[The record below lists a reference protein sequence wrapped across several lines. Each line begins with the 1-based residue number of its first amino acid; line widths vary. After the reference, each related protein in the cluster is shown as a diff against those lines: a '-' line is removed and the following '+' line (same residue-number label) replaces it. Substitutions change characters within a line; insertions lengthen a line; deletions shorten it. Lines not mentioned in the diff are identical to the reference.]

1 MTKKIAPIIKLIRP
15 LNFVITFLSVIVAV
29 LICQPD
35 NNFSIKVIMAALAAS
50 FVLASGNIIND
61 IYDVEIDKIN
71 QPQRPLASGSL
82 SKSSAI
88 ILYIVLTVVAVGL
101 SYFSNMNAI
110 FIVVTTAFL
119 LFLYSKY
126 LKRVTLVGNIVVAF
140 LTGFV
145 FIYGGIVVENPE
157 AAVIPAVFAFLINF
171 IREIVKD
178 MQDVKGDEKA
188 GVLSFPI
195 KYGFQKTKML
205 ILVVIILLILFTIYP
220 FIIHLYKIEY
230 FVFVM
235 VIVNPILI
243 YCMKIL
249 SEDQSSKN
257 LNKISNLLKL
267 SMVFGLIA
275 IFLGV

>member
-1 MTKKIAPIIKLIRP
+1 LTKKIASIIKLIRP

-88 ILYIVLTVVAVGL
+88 ILYFVLTVVSIGL
-101 SYFSNMNAI
+101 SYFSNMNALV
-110 FIVVTTAFL
+110 IVITTTFL

-140 LTGFV
+140 LTAFV

-171 IREIVKD
+171 IREMVKD

-205 ILVVIILLILFTIYP
+205 SLVVIILLILFTFYP
-220 FIIHLYKIEY
+220 FITHLYKIEY
-230 FVFVM
+230 FIFVM